1 MKSLLMKHSSK
12 TLFLL
17 ALLFS
22 VGLKAQDNKSEL
34 KLDRTGYPEETV
46 YLHEKG
52 FLIRTRGLKLGR
64 NNTYQLLCY
73 DAKANLKWEASIQ
86 QHYGNN
92 AMLIAVSPS
101 GQMIYTIEV
110 KENIQ
115 VEQLVIDG
123 KRHYLTQI
131 TMDGRTKVMEI
142 AGRKAFGKSL
152 QAVFCD
158 DRYLY
163 FLTTENGWE
172 TLEKKKAEERLILN
186 RFDHVAMKWER
197 FYFRLPPLKE
207 LKHSTFWHFL
217 GQTEED
223 KYLISK
229 RYDHDTGENFAD
241 ILKFNN
247 KAEITEHLTINFS
260 LNGKHNR
267 PAMALGIPRPQWEEV
282 ADLAFGRTIKRTR
295 RIRGVGP
302 SGNFSNFPPREGDPN
317 TITTSRTPLLSGAF
331 GYWYLDSQHKCLY
344 TYGLLGPKPF
354 KYIGPVYDGFYIDK
368 YDLKGNLI
376 WKARHTDVPE
386 LLEHKKFKV
395 NRKPY
400 ERQINLKVLADETL
414 NFSVYVVG
422 TLFSYEITPQGQV
435 RDFIKKEK
443 ESMPVNNLVQNASYP
458 LKSEAYVKKHP
469 IGKGDKKFITYSN
482 FYSSVGEILLKV
494 DGKKRRME
502 ILYFGP

>member
-1 MKSLLMKHSSK
+1 MELLLIKYKSK
-12 TLFLL
+12 TLFFL

-22 VGLKAQDNKSEL
+22 IALKAQDNKSEVQL
-34 KLDRTGYPEETV
+34 SRTGYPEETV
-46 YLHEKG
+46 YLNEKG
-52 FLIRTRGLKLGR
+52 FLIRTGGLRLGK
-64 NNTYQLLCY
+64 NNTYQLLSY
-73 DAKANLKWEASIQ
+73 DAKANLKWEASIK

-92 AMLIAVSPS
+92 AMLTAVSPS
-101 GQMIYTIEV
+101 GQVIYSIEV

-123 KRHYLTQI
+123 KTHYLTRI
-131 TMDGRTKVMEI
+131 TTDGQTKVAEI
-142 AGRKAFGKSL
+142 EGRKEFGKSL

-158 DRYLY
+158 DQYLY
-163 FLTTENGWE
+163 FLTAEHGWE

-186 RFDHVAMKWER
+186 RFEHDTMKWER
-197 FYFRLPPLKE
+197 FFFRLPPLKE

-223 KYLISK
+223 KYLVSK
-229 RYDHDTGENFAD
+229 RYDNDTGENFAD
-241 ILKFNN
+241 ILKFNS
-247 KAEITEHLTINFS
+247 KAEITERLTINFS

-267 PAMALGIPRPQWEEV
+267 PAMALGIPRQQWEEV
-282 ADLAFGRTIKRTR
+282 ADLAFGRTIKRTH
-295 RIRGVGP
+295 RISGVGP
-302 SGNFSNFPPREGDPN
+302 PGTFSNSVPREGDPN

-331 GYWYLDSQHKCLY
+331 GYWYLDQQHKCLY

-354 KYIGPVYDGFYIDK
+354 KYIGPVYDGFYIHK
-368 YDLKGNLI
+368 YDLEGNLI
-376 WKARHTDVPE
+376 WKTEHTDVPE

-395 NRKPY
+395 HRKPY

-443 ESMPVNNLVQNASYP
+443 ERMPVNNLVQNASYQ

-482 FYSSVGEILLKV
+482 FYSSAGEILMKL
-494 DGKKRRME
+494 DGKERRME